1 MKIKEVQISNFRA
14 FKDLKD
20 STFNFSYDKNET
32 SSLVSIYAP
41 NGFGKTS
48 FYDAV
53 EWGVTGKIGRF
64 DSVGDFEKTRKENKR
79 GGNNNILQHFGAKE
93 KGYVKVITEKETF
106 TDNITGKEY
115 DHKKPPINKFF
126 RDVVLSQEM
135 IDNFLK
141 EQTAEERYNKFV
153 DSFPEITKYNNSY
166 KNIGNLIGYIVDEIR
181 SLENYRKEYEKKQ
194 LKIDFE
200 LESKKFDEIN
210 KAIKKVKSNNDSIDL
225 IDETNFSKNQYNL
238 LTSQVKSSFVSLEES
253 KIKTISKIENIRIV
267 YNGVENDEKNKGI
280 INYIENKRKL
290 TDVEKQITNLKEIIY
305 LLENK
310 GKIQNQIEFI
320 KKDFDDEKN
329 KEGKLNEIE
338 KLIKTFFNL
347 EIEIKNLEKKINDT
361 NQNNIDVENEISIL
375 NNQNIEYQNNLNL
388 LTENLKKTQS
398 KLNEFPVFKEKFEF
412 VNNKLEPVTSELNN
426 ISNTKSE
433 KERTLEGLKL
443 KINQLNYF
451 ENRVDDD
458 LDLLYE
464 LIEFKN
470 HKKQL
475 DELKKIKLKINSIEN
490 ELTILENEINTQ
502 NSFYNE
508 LQTFI
513 NNGLNIINRNNQS
526 DCPLCNQEYE
536 SFEQLSNKI
545 ISNNLIEKQLKEK
558 LEIKANKEEL
568 KKNSIEEYNFKV
580 NEIKKIITNLI
591 QPYKVDLQKLEKE
604 ISKLSI
610 QEQEKRI
617 ELEIIQKSSN
627 EVSTY
632 FENNN
637 DIVTFEEELKS
648 KINNLK
654 KQISTFEK
662 SIKENSTKLNEKR
675 LLVQSNHANIEILK
689 KSISNINNIG
699 EFKRVKSFFKNDL
712 SDIEISNE
720 NLLFVKSSIN
730 SRVTKLLEEL
740 EINQKKLKEILSKL
754 SNYKLTIN
762 EYSKKL
768 EEIEKGKTLILKV
781 IDYYENF
788 IKSEFVIDLKDKQ
801 KEEIEKEFNELIS
814 ELKINQSNIE
824 SLIENYK
831 IIDSLKEDC
840 LTFSELKII
849 QNEIVKIKENLAK
862 YESAKEKLVIEKEHL
877 EDYLEK
883 TIDEFFYTDLINAI
897 YKKIDPH
904 PDYDSVEFKCEFG
917 ENKPR
922 LQVFT
927 IKKDKVGKK
936 IKSIPAL
943 YFSTAQINILSL
955 SIFLAR
961 ALKAKDDSNNP
972 VDCIFID
979 DPIQSMDSINI
990 LSFIDLFRGII
1001 TSLGKQLIV
1010 STHEENFHLLLQ
1022 KKIPKELF
1030 KSKFIEFETFGK
1042 LKQEIAS

>member
-14 FKDLKD
+14 FKDIKD
-20 STFNFSYDKNET
+20 STFSFSYNNNEI
-32 SSLVSIYAP
+32 SDLVSIYAP

-64 DSVGDFEKTRKENKR
+64 DTVGDFEKTRKENKR
-79 GGNNNILQHFGAKE
+79 GGNTNILQHIGSRE
-93 KGYVKVITEKETF
+93 KGFVKVITEKKTF
-106 TDNITGKEY
+106 SDNITGKEY

-141 EQTAEERYNKFV
+141 EQTAEERFNKFV
-153 DSFPEITKYNNSY
+153 DSFPEVTKYNNSY
-166 KNIGNLIGYIVDEIR
+166 KNIGSLIGFIDEKIKD
-181 SLENYRKEYEKKQ
+181 LEKNKTENENNQ

-210 KAIKKVKSNNDSIDL
+210 KAITKIKSNNKLIDI
-225 IDETNFSKNQYNL
+225 IDETNFTKNKYSL
-238 LTSQVKSSFVSLEES
+238 LASQVKSNLVSLEEL
-253 KIKTISKIENIRIV
+253 KIKIESKIENIRIA
-267 YNGVENDEKNKGI
+267 YNGVENDEKNKGV
-280 INYIENKRKL
+280 INYIENKRKI
-290 TDVEKQITNLKEIIY
+290 TDIENQITNLKEIIS

-310 GKIQNQIEFI
+310 EKIQNQIEFL
-320 KKDFDDEKN
+320 KKGFDKEKI

-347 EIEIKNLEKKINDT
+347 EIEVKNLEKKINDT
-361 NQNNIDVENEISIL
+361 NQNNIDIENEISIL
-375 NNQNIEYQNNLNL
+375 NNQNVENKNNLNL
-388 LTENLKKTQS
+388 LIDDLKKTQS
-398 KLNEFPVFKEKFEF
+398 RLNEFPLFKEKFEF
-412 VNNKLEPVTSELNN
+412 VKNKLEPVTSELNI

-443 KINQLNYF
+443 KISQLNYF
-451 ENRVDDD
+451 ENRIEDD

-464 LIEFKN
+464 VNEFRNYKI
-470 HKKQL
+470 QL
-475 DELKKIKLKINSIEN
+475 DELKNLKLKINTIEN
-490 ELTILENEINTQ
+490 ELTLLENEIITQ
-502 NSFYNE
+502 NSFNNE

-536 SFEQLSNKI
+536 SFEKLSNKI
-545 ISNNLIEKQLKEK
+545 IGNNLLEKQLKEK

-568 KKNSIEEYNFKV
+568 KKNSVEELNLKV
-580 NEIKKIITNLI
+580 NELKKTITNLI

-604 ISKLSI
+604 INKLSI

-632 FENNN
+632 FDNNN
-637 DIVTFEEELKS
+637 NVAKYEEELKN

-654 KQISTFEK
+654 KQISTFEN
-662 SIKENSTKLNEKR
+662 SIREISKILNEKK
-675 LLVQSNHANIEILK
+675 LLTQSNHANIEILK
-689 KSISNINNIG
+689 KSIYNINSIE
-699 EFKRVKSFFKNDL
+699 EFKRVKTYFKNDL
-712 SDIEISNE
+712 NDIEISTE
-720 NLLFVKSSIN
+720 NLLFEKSSIN
-730 SRVTKLLEEL
+730 SRVTKLLEEIDL
-740 EINQKKLKEILSKL
+740 NQNDLKEILGKL
-754 SNYKLTIN
+754 SNYKLTLK
-762 EYSKKL
+762 EYLEKL
-768 EEIEKGKTLILKV
+768 EAVEKAKILIYKV
-781 IDYYENF
+781 IDFYENF
-788 IKSEFVIDLKDKQ
+788 IKSEFDIDLKNKL
-801 KEEIEKEFNELIS
+801 KEEIEGEFNVLITKN
-814 ELKINQSNIE
+814 KINLSEVEN
-824 SLIENYK
+824 LIENYK

-840 LTFSELKII
+840 LNFSESKII
-849 QNEIVKIKENLAK
+849 QNEIYKIEENLAK
-862 YESAKEKLVIEKEHL
+862 YLSSKKKLVIEKGHL
-877 EDYLEK
+877 ENYLEK
-883 TIDEFFYTDLINAI
+883 TIDEFFYTDLINEI
-897 YKKIDPH
+897 YRKIDPH
-904 PDYDSVEFKCEFG
+904 PDYDSVEFKCQFA

-922 LQVFT
+922 LQIFT
-927 IKKDKVGKK
+927 IKTDKKGNK
-936 IKSIPAL
+936 IKSIPSL

-961 ALKAKDDSNNP
+961 ALKAKDGNNEP
-972 VDCIFID
+972 INCIFID

-1042 LKQEIAS
+1042 LKPEIIS

>member
-20 STFNFSYDKNET
+20 ATFSFSNNNEI
-32 SSLVSIYAP
+32 SDLVSIYAP

-64 DSVGDFEKTRKENKR
+64 DTVSDFDKTRKENKR
-79 GGNNNILQHFGAKE
+79 GGNTSILQHIGSKE

-106 TDNITGKEY
+106 TDRITGKEY
-115 DHKKPPINKFF
+115 DHKKQPINKFF
-126 RDVVLSQEM
+126 KDVVLSQEM

-166 KNIGNLIGYIVDEIR
+166 KNIGNLIGYIVDEIKT
-181 SLENYRKEYEKKQ
+181 LQEEKEKNEDKQ

-210 KAIKKVKSNNDSIDL
+210 KAITKVKSNNDLIDL
-225 IDETNFSKNQYNL
+225 IDETNFTKNQYNVL
-238 LTSQVKSSFVSLEES
+238 ASQVKSSLVSLEES
-253 KIKTISKIENIRIV
+253 KIKTENKIENIRIA
-267 YNGVENDEKNKGI
+267 YNGIENDEKNKGI
-280 INYIENKRKL
+280 IDYIENKRKI
-290 TDVEKQITNLKEIIY
+290 TEIEIQINNLKEIIS
-305 LLENK
+305 LLESK
-310 GKIQNQIEFI
+310 EKIQNQIEFI
-320 KKDFDDEKN
+320 KKDFDNEKI
-329 KEGKLNEIE
+329 KGAKLNEIE

-347 EIEIKNLEKKINDT
+347 EIEIKNFEKQINDK
-361 NQNNIDVENEISIL
+361 NQNNIDIENEISII
-375 NNQNIEYQNNLNL
+375 NNQNIEYKNKLNL
-388 LTENLKKTQS
+388 LTDDLKKTKL

-412 VNNKLEPVTSELNN
+412 VKNKLEPVNIELNN

-451 ENRVDDD
+451 ENRVVDDM
-458 LDLLYE
+458 DLLYE
-464 LIEFKN
+464 VNEFKN

-475 DELKKIKLKINSIEN
+475 DELKNIKLKINTLEN

-502 NSFYNE
+502 NSFNNE
-508 LQTFI
+508 LQSFI

-536 SFEQLSNKI
+536 SFEKLSNKI
-545 ISNNLIEKQLKEK
+545 IGNNLLEKQLKEK
-558 LEIKANKEEL
+558 LELKANKEEL
-568 KKNSIEEYNFKV
+568 KKNSIDEFNLKV
-580 NEIKKIITNLI
+580 IELKKIITNLI
-591 QPYKVDLQKLEKE
+591 QPYKIDLQKLEKE
-604 ISKLSI
+604 INKLSV

-654 KQISTFEK
+654 NQISTFEN
-662 SIKENSTKLNEKR
+662 SIKENSIKLNEKR
-675 LLVQSNHANIEILK
+675 LYFQSNHANIEILK
-689 KSISNINNIG
+689 KSIYNINKIE
-699 EFKRVKSFFKNDL
+699 EFKRVKTFFENDL
-712 SDIEISNE
+712 NDIEISNE
-720 NLLFVKSSIN
+720 NLLFEKSSIN
-730 SRVTKLLEEL
+730 SRVTKLSEEIDL
-740 EINQKKLKEILSKL
+740 NQKNLKEILSKL
-754 SNYKLTIN
+754 SNYKLTLK
-762 EYSKKL
+762 EYLEKL
-768 EEIEKGKTLILKV
+768 DEVEKAKIIVFKV
-781 IDYYENF
+781 IDFYENF
-788 IKSEFVIDLKDKQ
+788 IKSEFDVDIKNKQ
-801 KEEIEKEFNELIS
+801 KDEIENKFNELVS
-814 ELKINQSNIE
+814 KNKINLSKIE

-849 QNEIVKIKENLAK
+849 QSEIDKIEENLAK
-862 YESAKEKLVIEKEHL
+862 YQSAKKKLVIEKEHL
-877 EDYLEK
+877 ENYLEK

-927 IKKDKVGKK
+927 IKKDKTKK
-936 IKSIPAL
+936 IESIPAL

-961 ALKAKDDSNNP
+961 ALKAKDANNNP

-1042 LKQEIAS
+1042 LKPEIAS

>member
-20 STFNFSYDKNET
+20 STFSFSYNNNEI
-32 SSLVSIYAP
+32 SDLVSIYAP

-53 EWGVTGKIGRF
+53 EWGITGKIGRF
-64 DSVGDFEKTRKENKR
+64 DSVGDFDKTRKDNKR

-93 KGYVKVITEKETF
+93 KGFVKVITEKETF
-106 TDNITGKEY
+106 MDNITSKEY

-153 DSFPEITKYNNSY
+153 DSFPEVTKYNNSY
-166 KNIGNLIGYIVDEIR
+166 KNIGSLVGYIDAEIKT
-181 SLENYRKEYEKKQ
+181 LEINKKENEKNQ

-210 KAIKKVKSNNDSIDL
+210 KAITKVKTNNESIA
-225 IDETNFSKNQYNL
+225 IIEETSFNKNQYNL
-238 LTSQVKSSFVSLEES
+238 LASQVKSNLVSLEES
-253 KIKTISKIENIRIV
+253 KIKTENKIENIRIA
-267 YNGVENDEKNKGI
+267 YNGIENDEKNKGI

-290 TDVEKQITNLKEIIY
+290 TDIENQITNLKEIISFI
-305 LLENK
+305 ENK
-310 GKIQNQIEFI
+310 EKIQNQIEFI
-320 KKDFDDEKN
+320 KKDFDNEKI

-347 EIEIKNLEKKINDT
+347 EIEIKNFEKKINDS
-361 NQNNIDVENEISIL
+361 NQNNIDIENEISII
-375 NNQNIEYQNNLNL
+375 NNQNIEYRNNINL
-388 LTENLKKTQS
+388 LTEDLKKTQS
-398 KLNEFPVFKEKFEF
+398 KLNEFPLFKEKFEF
-412 VNNKLEPVTSELNN
+412 VKKKLEPVTSELNK

-433 KERTLEGLKL
+433 KERTLEGFKL
-443 KINQLNYF
+443 KISQLNYF
-451 ENRVDDD
+451 ENHIEDDI
-458 LDLLYE
+458 DLLYE
-464 LIEFKN
+464 VNEFKN
-470 HKKQL
+470 YKKQL
-475 DELKKIKLKINSIEN
+475 DELKNLKLKTNTIEN
-490 ELTILENEINTQ
+490 ELTILENEIKTQ
-502 NSFYNE
+502 NDVNNE

-513 NNGLNIINRNNQS
+513 NNGLNIINRNSQS

-536 SFEQLSNKI
+536 SFEKLSNKI
-545 ISNNLIEKQLKEK
+545 IGNNLLEKQLKEK
-558 LEIKANKEEL
+558 LEIKKNKEEI
-568 KKNSIEEYNFKV
+568 KKNSIEGFKLKV
-580 NEIKKIITNLI
+580 NEFKKIIANLI

-604 ISKLSI
+604 INKLSI

-632 FENNN
+632 FDNNN
-637 DIVTFEEELKS
+637 DILKFEEELKNE
-648 KINNLK
+648 INNLK
-654 KQISTFEK
+654 KQISTFEN
-662 SIKENSTKLNEKR
+662 SIRENSKKLNEKR

-689 KSISNINNIG
+689 KSIYNINNIE
-699 EFKRVKSFFKNDL
+699 EFKRVKTFFKNDL
-712 SDIEISNE
+712 NDIEISNE
-720 NLLFVKSSIN
+720 NLLFEKSSIN
-730 SRVTKLLEEL
+730 SRVTKLSEEL
-740 EINQKKLKEILSKL
+740 DLNQKNLKEILIKL
-754 SNYKLTIN
+754 SNYKLTLK
-762 EYSKKL
+762 EYLKKL
-768 EEIEKGKTLILKV
+768 EEVEKAKTIIFKV

-788 IKSEFVIDLKDKQ
+788 IKSEFAIDLKNKQ

-814 ELKINQSNIE
+814 KHKIIQSKIE

-831 IIDSLKEDC
+831 IIDTLKEDC
-840 LTFSELKII
+840 LTFSESKII
-849 QNEIVKIKENLAK
+849 QNTIIEIKKDLAK
-862 YESAKEKLVIEKEHL
+862 YESAKKKLLIEKEHL
-877 EDYLEK
+877 ELYLEK
-883 TIDEFFYTDLINAI
+883 TIDEFFYTDLINEI
-897 YKKIDPH
+897 YRKIDPH
-904 PDYDSVEFKCEFG
+904 PDYDSVEFKCQFA

-922 LQVFT
+922 LQIFT

-961 ALKAKDDSNNP
+961 ALKAKNDNNEP

-1042 LKQEIAS
+1042 LRPEIVS

>member
-20 STFNFSYDKNET
+20 STFNFSYNKNEL
-32 SSLVSIYAP
+32 SDLVSIYAP

-64 DSVGDFEKTRKENKR
+64 DSVGDFEKIRKDNKR

-106 TDNITGKEY
+106 TENITVKEY
-115 DHKKPPINKFF
+115 DHKKSPINKFF

-153 DSFPEITKYNNSY
+153 DSFPEVTKYNNSY
-166 KNIGNLIGYIVDEIR
+166 KNIGNLIGYIVEEIKT
-181 SLENYRKEYEKKQ
+181 LQDEKKKNEDKQ
-194 LKIDFE
+194 LEIDFE
-200 LESKKFDEIN
+200 LESKKLDEIN
-210 KAIKKVKSNNDSIDL
+210 KAITKVKTNNEFIDI
-225 IDETNFSKNQYNL
+225 IDETNFTINQYNL
-238 LTSQVKSSFVSLEES
+238 LASRVKSSLVSLEES
-253 KIKTISKIENIRIV
+253 KIKTENKTENIRIA
-267 YNGVENDEKNKGI
+267 YNGIEKDEKNKGI
-280 INYIENKRKL
+280 INYIDNKRKI
-290 TDVEKQITNLKEIIY
+290 TDIENQITSLKEIIS

-310 GKIQNQIEFI
+310 EKIQNQIEFL
-320 KKDFDDEKN
+320 KKDFDNEKI

-347 EIEIKNLEKKINDT
+347 EIEIKNFESKINET
-361 NQNNIDVENEISIL
+361 NQNNIDIENEISII
-375 NNQNIEYQNNLNL
+375 NNQNIEYQNNLNS
-388 LTENLKKTQS
+388 LTDNLKNTQS
-398 KLNEFPVFKEKFEF
+398 KLNEFPLFREKFEF
-412 VNNKLEPVTSELNN
+412 VKNKLEPVTIELNK

-433 KERTLEGLKL
+433 KERTSEGLKL

-451 ENRVDDD
+451 ENRINDDI
-458 LDLLYE
+458 DLLYE
-464 LIEFKN
+464 VNEFKK

-475 DELKKIKLKINSIEN
+475 DELKNIKLKLNIFEN
-490 ELTILENEINTQ
+490 ELTILENDINNQ
-502 NSFYNE
+502 NSFNNE

-536 SFEQLSNKI
+536 SFEKLSNRI
-545 ISNNLIEKQLKEK
+545 IGNNLLEKQLKEK
-558 LEIKANKEEL
+558 LEQKASKEEFKKTTIEEFNSKINEL
-568 KKNSIEEYNFKV
+568 KK
-580 NEIKKIITNLI
+580 IISALI
-591 QPYKVDLQKLEKE
+591 QPYKIDLQKLEKE
-604 ISKLSI
+604 LNKLSI
-610 QEQEKRI
+610 QEQEKSI

-632 FENNN
+632 FESNN
-637 DIVTFEEELKS
+637 DIVKFEDELKT

-654 KQISTFEK
+654 KQILIFEN
-662 SIKENSTKLNEKR
+662 SIKENSLKLNEKR
-675 LLVQSNHANIEILK
+675 LLVQSNHANIEIIK
-689 KSISNINNIG
+689 KSISNIYKIE
-699 EFKRVKSFFKNDL
+699 EFYKVKSFFKNDL
-712 SDIEISNE
+712 NDIEISNE
-720 NLLFVKSSIN
+720 NLLLEKSSIN
-730 SRVTKLLEEL
+730 TKITKLSEEL
-740 EINQKKLKEILSKL
+740 DSNQKKIKDISSKL
-754 SNYKLTIN
+754 SIYKLTL
-762 EYSKKL
+762 EDYLKKL
-768 EEIEKGKTLILKV
+768 EEVEKAKILIYKV
-781 IDYYENF
+781 LDSYENF
-788 IKSEFVIDLKDKQ
+788 MKSEFDIDITNKQ
-801 KEEIEKEFNELIS
+801 KEEIEKEFDNLILKNKIKLS
-814 ELKINQSNIE
+814 EIE

-831 IIDSLKEDC
+831 IINSLKEDC
-840 LTFSELKII
+840 LNISESKII
-849 QNEIVKIKENLAK
+849 LNNITDIKRKITLYETAK
-862 YESAKEKLVIEKEHL
+862 RKLLNEKEHL
-877 EDYLEK
+877 EHYLEK
-883 TIDEFFYTDLINAI
+883 TIDEFFYTDLINEI
-897 YKKIDPH
+897 YRKIDPH

-927 IKKDKVGKK
+927 IKRDVLGKK

-961 ALKAKDDSNNP
+961 ALKAKDDNGEP
-972 VDCIFID
+972 IDCIFID

-1042 LKQEIAS
+1042 LKPEIAS